1 MFTDRGILENQAPKK
16 GISNKGVSEC
26 VKESGDVLSQKTRKG
41 ASNMN
46 AMKTTLLLGLLSGL
60 LIVGGGAIAG
70 ERGLAYGLIMA
81 VGMNFFSYFF
91 SEKMALMSARAQRVS
106 ETEYPEINARLKP
119 IIGALV
125 QRMGIPMPKL
135 WVTPD
140 LSPNAFATGRNP
152 EHASVAVT
160 SGILQLMNNDELAA
174 VLAHELGHVKNRDIL
189 IGSVAATLAS
199 AITYLARTA
208 MWFGGGRRE
217 EPGRRDRSPVG
228 GLLMIFLAPLAAGL
242 IRMAISRTREFS
254 ADATSARTLGTA
266 QPMISSLE
274 KLDSVGRQIPLH
286 ASPSMSHMYIMQPF
300 SGTALF
306 KLFSTHP
313 STEKR
318 IAALRAW
325 EKQPGHTRIA
335 A

>member
-1 MFTDRGILENQAPKK
+1 
-16 GISNKGVSEC
+16 
-26 VKESGDVLSQKTRKG
+26 
-41 ASNMN
+41 MN

-60 LIVGGGAIAG
+60 LIIGGGALAG
-70 ERGLAYGLIMA
+70 ERGLAFGLVLA
-81 VGMNFFSYFF
+81 VAMNFFSYFF
-91 SEKMALMSARAQRVS
+91 SERMALMSARAQRVS
-106 ETEYPEINARLKP
+106 ETEYPEIYQRLAP
-119 IIGALV
+119 IVGTLA
-125 QRMGIPMPKL
+125 QRMAIPMPKL

-152 EHASVAVT
+152 THASVAVT
-160 SGILQLMNNDELAA
+160 SGILQLMKDDELAA

-189 IGSVAATLAS
+189 ISSIAATLAS
-199 AITYLARTA
+199 AITYLAHMA
-208 MWFGGGRRE
+208 MWFGGGQRGT
-217 EPGRRDRSPVG
+217 GRRDRSPMG
-228 GLLMIFLAPLAAGL
+228 GLLMILLAPMAAGL

-266 QPMISSLE
+266 EPMINALE
-274 KLDSVGRQIPLH
+274 KLDSVGKQIPLQ

-300 SGTALF
+300 SGTVLF

-318 IAALRAW
+318 IAALRALRR
-325 EKQPGHTRIA
+325 QPVDTNVA